1 MRPFRGALWAS
12 IPDEIT
18 PDWLK
23 AMVLQLDP
31 DEDDAEQKIRME
43 LERQFSDELNSALH
57 GQMNDLLP
65 PTASDD
71 LVRQAANRVE
81 ETSGPVRDVLRR
93 HLLRGADLGVSVA
106 FDQMSTI
113 GMAFD
118 WTLAHT
124 HAGAWSSRYSYDLI
138 QGMNQTTRTQLQTAV
153 NEWFQNP
160 DSLATLRRQL
170 EPTFGPRRA
179 QLVAQTETTRAAA
192 EGSIAG
198 YEQSGVVLE
207 MEWQTVN
214 DERVCPICG
223 DGPTGLSGKRA
234 PLRGTFPGGYT
245 APAHP
250 GCRCFVR
257 PVISEPS

>member
-1 MRPFRGALWAS
+1 
-12 IPDEIT
+12 
-18 PDWLK
+18 
-23 AMVLQLDP
+23 MVLQLDP
-31 DEDDAEQKIRME
+31 GEDDAEQQIRME
-43 LERQFSDELNSALH
+43 VERQFSDELNSALR

-71 LVRQAANRVE
+71 LVRQAPGRVE

-93 HLLRGADLGVSVA
+93 HLLRGADLGVSVS
-106 FDQMSTI
+106 FDQMQTI

-124 HAGAWSSRYSYDLI
+124 HAGQWASRYSYDLI
-138 QGMNQTTRTQLQTAV
+138 GGMNQTTRTQLQTAI
-153 NEWFQNP
+153 NEWFTNP
-160 DSLATLRRQL
+160 DSLGMLRRQL
-170 EPTFGPRRA
+170 EPTFGARRA

-198 YEQSGVVLE
+198 YEQSGVVAE
-207 MEWQTVN
+207 MEWQTVL
-214 DERVCPICG
+214 DEKRCPICRDLHG
-223 DGPTGLSGKRA
+223 ERA
-234 PLRGTFPGGYT
+234 PLRGTFPGGYS

-257 PVISEPS
+257 PVIQEPT